1 MMDARSQRLSRNR
14 KRNRMPLSSLRT
26 SEVVRAVV
34 EHPRR
39 LGELIAL
46 LEDKDRAVRGR
57 AAATV
62 ARLSETHAGRL
73 VRIIDR
79 LKEDLSDESAYVRW
93 SLVYALGRI
102 ACEFPGRIQQ
112 VLLELTGRMED
123 ENRVVRIVAS
133 RALRRLAAS
142 RPKLVRAV
150 FESNKREIPELL
162 ARSIKLAETRGRE
175 ARKGR

>member
-1 MMDARSQRLSRNR
+1 MMDVRSQRLSGNR
-14 KRNRMPLSSLRT
+14 KRNTVPLSSLRT
-26 SEVVRAVV
+26 SEVVRTVV

-39 LGELIAL
+39 LGELISL

-79 LKEDLSDESAYVRW
+79 LKEDLSDDSAYVRW
-93 SLVYALGRI
+93 SLVYALGHI
-102 ACEFPGRIQQ
+102 AGNFPGRIQQ
-112 VLLELTGRMED
+112 VLLELTARMDD
-123 ENRVVRIVAS
+123 ENRVVRIIAS
-133 RALRRLAAS
+133 RAVQRLAAS
-142 RPKLVRAV
+142 RPKLVKGL
-150 FESNKREIPELL
+150 FESHKREIPELL
-162 ARSIKLAETRGRE
+162 ARSIKRAESRARE